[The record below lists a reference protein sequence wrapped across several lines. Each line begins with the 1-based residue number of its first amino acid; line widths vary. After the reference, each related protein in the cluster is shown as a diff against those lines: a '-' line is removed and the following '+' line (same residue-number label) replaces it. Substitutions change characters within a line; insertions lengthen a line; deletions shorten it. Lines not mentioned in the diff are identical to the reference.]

1 MHRGANIVALLWL
14 CVGTALANV
23 DPAEHEATLVVV
35 LPASAQA
42 YAPPQPTHGHPT
54 HSQIHH
60 TSPHAA
66 AVAFALLW
74 LCIVLLVRSCNHIQ
88 PLAAV
93 SSHGPRPRPQVPIA
107 MVQTHLENQDAEARK
122 RARREW
128 ASEAASGLRQR
139 SLEEGRCAL
148 ASGSS
153 LGFCCICMEEGS
165 VEEPLTV
172 LPCGHEF
179 HACCIEQWLVF
190 RGKAAGCPLCKAPL
204 FPKEAKE
211 AAASAAGATAA
222 PAASSGGAVVLV

>member
-107 MVQTHLENQDAEARK
+107 MVQT
-122 RARREW
+122 
-128 ASEAASGLRQR
+128 
-139 SLEEGRCAL
+139 
-148 ASGSS
+148 
-153 LGFCCICMEEGS
+153 
-165 VEEPLTV
+165 
-172 LPCGHEF
+172 CG
-179 HACCIEQWLVF
+179 
-190 RGKAAGCPLCKAPL
+190 
-204 FPKEAKE
+204 
-211 AAASAAGATAA
+211 SAAGGTIRAGHRDA
-222 PAASSGGAVVLV
+222 SGGLSR